1 MRALLLFLTGLIA
14 LASSAQNLT
23 QAQKQEAL
31 QCATKFCELLTRFS
45 NGERTLNTQIN
56 ALCSGAD
63 CSAFDDIKTNKEITL
78 RNYLL
83 AIQTKYPHKL
93 SMAITTPTLSASNIE
108 NQCFS
113 E

>member
-56 ALCSGAD
+56 A
-63 CSAFDDIKTNKEITL
+63 
-78 RNYLL
+78 
-83 AIQTKYPHKL
+83 
-93 SMAITTPTLSASNIE
+93 
-108 NQCFS
+108 
-113 E
+113 